1 MKRLISIL
9 LATMCMTVCCLAA
22 GSGLACE
29 QFFGDEYR
37 ILKNVDITIVNDNNN
52 HYHSISVK
60 GDRALV
66 KKIRKAVETDRKKAY
81 NSVENYR
88 NGQCSLVL
96 NILLGNKLWN
106 IGFEEKGGGH
116 SCTMYLQTNGTKRN
130 SSVVKSK
137 KNGKSKSYSTST
149 STSDGTTTTIITIE

>member
-1 MKRLISIL
+1 M
-9 LATMCMTVCCLAA
+9 
-22 GSGLACE
+22 
-29 QFFGDEYR
+29 
-37 ILKNVDITIVNDNNN
+37 
-52 HYHSISVK
+52 
-60 GDRALV
+60 
-66 KKIRKAVETDRKKAY
+66 ETDRKKAY

-88 NGQCSLVL
+88 NGRCSLFL

-106 IGFEEKGGGH
+106 IGFEEKSGGH

>member
-66 KKIRKAVETDRKKAY
+66 KKIRKA
-81 NSVENYR
+81 
-88 NGQCSLVL
+88 
-96 NILLGNKLWN
+96 
-106 IGFEEKGGGH
+106 H
-116 SCTMYLQTNGTKRN
+116 SCCNVCLLLKERSFNYLDTLRAEKF
-130 SSVVKSK
+130 K
-137 KNGKSKSYSTST
+137 KFRT
-149 STSDGTTTTIITIE
+149 

>member
-66 KKIRKAVETDRKKAY
+66 KKIY
-81 NSVENYR
+81 Y
-88 NGQCSLVL
+88 CPL
-96 NILLGNKLWN
+96 N
-106 IGFEEKGGGH
+106 H
-116 SCTMYLQTNGTKRN
+116 KRV
-130 SSVVKSK
+130 SP
-137 KNGKSKSYSTST
+137 TS
-149 STSDGTTTTIITIE
+149 